1 MSQLTPQ
8 ELLALIQS
16 DALATQ
22 YINQGKDYECADR
35 CSEIAPLVPNELRL
49 SFVSVL
55 SLYRDI
61 PTQGA
66 YINKRLREV
75 AATNEMVADIVSF
88 MSSATP
94 SESYPD
100 FSIPPIR
107 QALTTPVAQGGVGF
121 TQEQV
126 QRILDAGVQK
136 QKVTLLE
143 VEYVRTRLW
152 PQ

>member
-8 ELLALIQS
+8 ELLALIRS
-16 DALATQ
+16 DTLATQ
-22 YINQGKDYECADR
+22 YMNQSKDYECAAR
-35 CSEIAPLVPNELRL
+35 CSDIAPVVPKELRL
-49 SFVSVL
+49 SFVGVL

-61 PTQGA
+61 PAQGA

-75 AATNEMVADIVSF
+75 AANNEMVADIVAF

-100 FSIPPIR
+100 FSIAPIR
-107 QALTTPVAQGGVGF
+107 QALTTPVNQGGAGF

-136 QKVTLLE
+136 QEVSVLE
-143 VEYVRTRLW
+143 VEQVRIQLW
-152 PQ
+152 HS

>member
-8 ELLALIQS
+8 ELLALIRS
-16 DALATQ
+16 DTLATQ
-22 YINQGKDYECADR
+22 DMNQQKDYECAER
-35 CSEIAPLVPNELRL
+35 CTEIAPVVPKELRL
-49 SFVSVL
+49 SFVGVL

-61 PTQGA
+61 PAQGA
-66 YINKRLREV
+66 FINKRLSEIAV
-75 AATNEMVADIVSF
+75 NNEMVADIVAF

-100 FSIPPIR
+100 FSIAPIR
-107 QALTTPVAQGGVGF
+107 QALTAPVNQGGAGF

-136 QKVTLLE
+136 QEVTLLE

-152 PQ
+152 QL

>member
-16 DALATQ
+16 DTLATQ
-22 YINQGKDYECADR
+22 YMNQQKDYECAVR
-35 CSEIAPLVPNELRL
+35 CSEIAPTIPKELRL
-49 SFVSVL
+49 SFVGIL

-61 PTQGA
+61 PAQGA
-66 YINKRLREV
+66 SINKRLREV
-75 AATNEMVADIVSF
+75 AANNEMVADIVSF

-100 FSIPPIR
+100 FSIAPIR
-107 QALTTPVAQGGVGF
+107 EALTTPESQGGAGF

-152 PQ
+152 QL